1 MKSWQPFHF
10 VALRMYLLVHIIEE
24 WNGYLTILEELA
36 FYFES
41 WTWLTPENFEA
52 TLDNIDK
59 LKEACVKP
67 DKALCN
73 ILVQKCSR
81 ACETSVLTCILQY
94 MKEHFNVLCRPFFLE
109 ALEALKSSG
118 DTNELLREVTI
129 IFHVKALTMIQY
141 CLIKAIVLIE
151 VLFSTLG
158 PMLLKHRLNAKTLIR
173 G

>member
-1 MKSWQPFHF
+1 
-10 VALRMYLLVHIIEE
+10 
-24 WNGYLTILEELA
+24 
-36 FYFES
+36 
-41 WTWLTPENFEA
+41 
-52 TLDNIDK
+52 
-59 LKEACVKP
+59 
-67 DKALCN
+67 
-73 ILVQKCSR
+73 
-81 ACETSVLTCILQY
+81 

-173 G
+173 GSA